1 MSAPAAR
8 GARVLVTDGEARAA
22 LAAVR
27 SLGRAGYEVHVAS
40 ADGRSLAG
48 ASRHAASD
56 AALGD
61 AFAEPRAF
69 AERLAARVAHLRPDV
84 VLPVTEQC
92 LGNVYR
98 FELDADPR
106 FACPPRALYERA
118 VDKHALLA
126 EAAALGVP
134 VPRTALVEPA
144 DAPPALPEPFRYP
157 VVLKPRRS
165 RFWVGSG
172 WRSGEAVTLRE
183 PAAWSEA
190 LRAPGLAGG
199 ALLQEFVPG
208 TGAGVFLLCRDG
220 VPLVRFAH
228 RRLREKPPT
237 GGAAVLSESV
247 RPDPALL
254 AHAEALLG
262 ALRWSGPAMVEFRR
276 APAGR
281 AFLMEVNPR
290 LWGSVQL
297 AIDAGA
303 DFPAL
308 AVALHRGEPI
318 PAVEPRLGVRTR
330 WLLGDVDHLL
340 IGLRRAEVRRETGR
354 GAGRLVL
361 DFLRSFADTSREEIL
376 RRDDWR
382 PFLRELGLWVQG
394 TWPRR
399 APARPAG
406 GS

>member
-1 MSAPAAR
+1 MSATVAR

-27 SLGRAGYEVHVAS
+27 SLGRRGSEVHVSS

-48 ASRHAASD
+48 ASRYAVSD

-61 AFAEPRAF
+61 AGTDPRGF
-69 AERLAARVAHLRPDV
+69 AERLAALVARLRPEV

-92 LGNVYR
+92 LGTVYR

-126 EAAALGVP
+126 EAEALGVP
-134 VPRTALVEPA
+134 VPRTRLLEPS
-144 DAPPALPEPFRYP
+144 DPPPALPEPFRYP
-157 VVLKPRRS
+157 VVLKARRS
-165 RFWVGSG
+165 RFWAGGG
-172 WRSGEAVTLRE
+172 WHSGEAVTVRG
-183 PAAWSEA
+183 PAQWADA

-208 TGAGVFLLCRDG
+208 HGEGVFLLCRDG
-220 VPLVRFAH
+220 APLVRFAH

-237 GGAAVLSESV
+237 GGASVLSESV

-262 ALRWSGPAMVEFRR
+262 ALRWTGLAMVEFRR
-276 APAGR
+276 APDGR
-281 AFLMEVNPR
+281 AVLMEVNPR

-318 PAVEPRLGVRTR
+318 PTVEPRLGVRTR
-330 WLLGDVDHLL
+330 WLLGDLDHLL
-340 IGLRRAEVRRETGR
+340 IGLRRPQIRRQTGR
-354 GAGRLVL
+354 GVARLLL

-376 RRDDWR
+376 RPDDWR
-382 PFLRELGLWVQG
+382 PFLRELRLRV
-394 TWPRR
+394 R
-399 APARPAG
+399 A
-406 GS
+406 